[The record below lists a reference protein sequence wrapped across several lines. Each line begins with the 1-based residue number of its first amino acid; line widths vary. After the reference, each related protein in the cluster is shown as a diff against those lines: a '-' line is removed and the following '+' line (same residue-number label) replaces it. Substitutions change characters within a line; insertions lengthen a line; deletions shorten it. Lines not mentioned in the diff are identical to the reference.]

1 MLDLF
6 FEKSICP
13 FSPTIGGFF
22 KSMILSSA
30 FALTRG
36 EGAIQVK
43 VLWLNK
49 YIYIYFFFFFFL
61 ISKKNFI
68 EKIVKHGKV
77 ENDSKEIKKN
87 MYEKEENL

>member
-43 VLWLNK
+43 VLWLNI
-49 YIYIYFFFFFFL
+49 YIYIYIL

-68 EKIVKHGKV
+68 ERMVKHGKV
-77 ENDSKEIKKN
+77 END
-87 MYEKEENL
+87 